1 MSAIDIKPVSVAID
15 ASQPIF
21 NSYTSGIITDATA
34 CGTSIDHAVV
44 AVGYGTESGVNY
56 FLVRNSWGTSWGNQ
70 GFVMIGQSSTGTAP
84 GVCAINT
91 DVYYPLASKV

>member
-21 NSYTSGIITDATA
+21 QSYASGIITDATS

-44 AVGYGTESGVNY
+44 AVGYGTESG
-56 FLVRNSWGTSWGNQ
+56 
-70 GFVMIGQSSTGTAP
+70 
-84 GVCAINT
+84 
-91 DVYYPLASKV
+91 